1 MQYNK
6 LDPPNP
12 PNPALMLNYAE
23 LETSGNYQCYS
34 GVLLSESIQ
43 VNITA
48 DNKITKLKA
57 DKVILIFSWE

>member
-6 LDPPNP
+6 FDPPNH

-23 LETSGNYQCYS
+23 METSGNYQCYN
-34 GVLLSESIQ
+34 GGLMSESIQ

-57 DKVILIFSWE
+57 DKVILIFFWE

>member
-1 MQYNK
+1 
-6 LDPPNP
+6 
-12 PNPALMLNYAE
+12 MLNYAE
-23 LETSGNYQCYS
+23 LETSGNYQCYN
-34 GVLLSESIQ
+34 GGLMSESIQ